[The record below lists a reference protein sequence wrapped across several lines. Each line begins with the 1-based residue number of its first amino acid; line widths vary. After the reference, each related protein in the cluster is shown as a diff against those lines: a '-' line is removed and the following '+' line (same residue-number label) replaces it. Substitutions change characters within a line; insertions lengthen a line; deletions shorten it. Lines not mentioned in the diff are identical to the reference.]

1 MNRMRGFIH
10 VSTAYVNSNLPRGS
24 HIEERIYPLH
34 DAQGARIQHA
44 ALAAR
49 LAALPPAKAE
59 HTVSRCPSLFHSL
72 RSQHPACVLT
82 PRLQHPKSCRLFASR
97 LTVDCTVCG
106 ECMRMALCAYLEC
119 MPFLPSRHRACCARQ
134 ACPTATR

>member
-1 MNRMRGFIH
+1 MHRMRGFIH

-49 LAALPPAKAE
+49 LAALPHAKAE
-59 HTVSRCPSLFHSL
+59 HVVSHCHLAYPKTYNSPVAVRHHA
-72 RSQHPACVLT
+72 RS
-82 PRLQHPKSCRLFASR
+82 
-97 LTVDCTVCG
+97 
-106 ECMRMALCAYLEC
+106 
-119 MPFLPSRHRACCARQ
+119 
-134 ACPTATR
+134 